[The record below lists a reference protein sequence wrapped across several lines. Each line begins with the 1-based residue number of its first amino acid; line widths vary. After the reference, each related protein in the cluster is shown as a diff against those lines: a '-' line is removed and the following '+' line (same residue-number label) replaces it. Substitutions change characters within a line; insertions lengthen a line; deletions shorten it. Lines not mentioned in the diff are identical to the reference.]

1 VCWLAGLPV
10 ASQACQGPSLVYWL
24 FTLVA
29 PSIFRSVSV
38 CFFVLSAVSCARSAL
53 WHSATHR
60 CARDKM
66 SGGSG
71 RTGGAHC
78 TGHQDGF
85 RTHAGCAVWCAGGAG
100 RVVRVLA
107 RCGGGAEAADGHRVR
122 GVRLGIA
129 LIGLFCGESG
139 VSEGIRRAGLA
150 ATGVDMS
157 DMPRYRQ
164 RFGTAYRGSACKDRA
179 RRQQGTVHG
188 LLRGCSACEEE
199 YSYTG
204 CGCC

>member
-1 VCWLAGLPV
+1 MCWLAGLPV

-53 WHSATHR
+53 WHSATGAPETR
-60 CARDKM
+60 CLEGVGA
-66 SGGSG
+66 
-71 RTGGAHC
+71 GGAHC

-107 RCGGGAEAADGHRVR
+107 RCGGGAEAAAGHRVR

-164 RFGTAYRGSACKDRA
+164 RFGTA
-179 RRQQGTVHG
+179 
-188 LLRGCSACEEE
+188 
-199 YSYTG
+199 
-204 CGCC
+204 